1 MPEETDTRRTITTL
15 LDFAGV
21 KPSDADITRLEQIF
35 ALGPANPRPPALPT
49 EPALVHLVE
58 EWPRDE

>member
-15 LDFAGV
+15 LDFAG
-21 KPSDADITRLEQIF
+21 ITRLEQIF